1 VLPASTR
8 QEDRRPEP
16 VALRFRTVDI
26 VAEGPQTIGVRGID
40 PGAWVVVIGQHL
52 LSVQAGDGPPQ
63 GRVRAIA
70 WDRILELQRLQR
82 DDLLRDF
89 MDRQQRL
96 ARQRAA
102 PGS

>member
-1 VLPASTR
+1 V
-8 QEDRRPEP
+8 RR
-16 VALRFRTVDI
+16 
-26 VAEGPQTIGVRGID
+26 
-40 PGAWVVVIGQHL
+40 
-52 LSVQAGDGPPQ
+52 
-63 GRVRAIA
+63 IA

-96 ARQRAA
+96 ARQRSI

>member
-1 VLPASTR
+1 
-8 QEDRRPEP
+8 
-16 VALRFRTVDI
+16 
-26 VAEGPQTIGVRGID
+26 
-40 PGAWVVVIGQHL
+40 VVGQHL
-52 LSVQAGDGPPQ
+52 LSAQSGEGPPQ
-63 GRVRAIA
+63 GRVRRIA

-102 PGS
+102 PDS